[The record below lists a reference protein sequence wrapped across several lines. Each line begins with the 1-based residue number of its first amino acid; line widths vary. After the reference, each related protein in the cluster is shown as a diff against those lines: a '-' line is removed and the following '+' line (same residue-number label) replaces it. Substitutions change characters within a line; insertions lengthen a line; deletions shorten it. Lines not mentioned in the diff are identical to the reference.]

1 MRRLLLL
8 LALLPLLASCDF
20 AFHWDVIELDENPF
34 DPPQEIAS
42 GKGPSDRLSFAVI
55 SDVHLNK
62 ELSEEGVYRN
72 DSVFLSF
79 LETEDPDAVFILGD
93 LVEDGIE
100 RDYREAGLFLDKVR
114 SAAGC
119 PVIYTLGNHDIGGSD
134 LATWSAE
141 FGLSA
146 TEAFTIAD
154 TVIYKLNSAY
164 RLFGQSQLSYLS
176 QAIGDDGAAYHI
188 ILSHIPLGSK
198 GLNQSLF
205 EFTIADIDERNA
217 LLDIL
222 SGSGRNLILSGHVHS
237 IEVMNDW
244 DDDLKEFIFSA
255 YHRKDLPFFGARGT
269 FYLLE
274 LDQATGRVEIKG
286 YGIDNADSAVMEASF
301 TLE

>member
-20 AFHWDVIELDENPF
+20 AFHWDVIALDENPF

-79 LETEDPDAVFILGD
+79 LETENPDAVFILGD

-134 LATWSAE
+134 LETWSAE

-146 TEAFTIAD
+146 TEI
-154 TVIYKLNSAY
+154 
-164 RLFGQSQLSYLS
+164 
-176 QAIGDDGAAYHI
+176 
-188 ILSHIPLGSK
+188 
-198 GLNQSLF
+198 
-205 EFTIADIDERNA
+205 
-217 LLDIL
+217 
-222 SGSGRNLILSGHVHS
+222 
-237 IEVMNDW
+237 
-244 DDDLKEFIFSA
+244 
-255 YHRKDLPFFGARGT
+255 KDMAR
-269 FYLLE
+269 
-274 LDQATGRVEIKG
+274 R
-286 YGIDNADSAVMEASF
+286 
-301 TLE
+301 TLAKMA